1 MSLLMSAPRQMQ
13 MPLTGDYDEKIS
25 SQNALTAA
33 SVSPAD
39 VKL

>member
-1 MSLLMSAPRQMQ
+1 MSAPRQMK

-25 SQNALTAA
+25 SQNALMALTAA
-33 SVSPAD
+33 SVSQAD